1 MATNN
6 AINLNSAG
14 ITGYDGV
21 STFNGSSVTQHSLL
35 LGGANTHTINSLGV
49 ATNGQL
55 AIGSTG
61 ADPVLATLSAGTGI
75 SITNGAGSI
84 TVNSSGGG
92 LTWTD
97 VTGAT
102 QSMAANNGYTSNDGS
117 TLVTFTLP
125 AAAAYGT
132 IIAVVG
138 KASGLWSIAQNT
150 GQTIH
155 FGSTNTT
162 TGTGGSLSSTKQYDV
177 VYLLTTIANTDFTVL
192 QSIGNLTVV

>member
-1 MATNN
+1 MGTNN
-6 AINLNSAG
+6 AINLNSTG

-21 STFNGSSVTQHSLL
+21 STFNGSTVTQHSLL
-35 LGGANTHTINSLGV
+35 LGGVNTHTINNLGV

-55 AIGSTG
+55 PIGSTG

-75 SITNGAGSI
+75 SISNGAGSI
-84 TVNSSGGG
+84 TINGTGAG

-97 VTGAT
+97 VTSAT
-102 QSMAANNGYTSNDGS
+102 QTLAVNNGYTSNDGA

-132 IIAVVG
+132 VMAVVG
-138 KASGLWSIAQNT
+138 KAAGLWTIAQNA

-177 VYLLTTIANTDFTVL
+177 VYLLCTIANTDFTVL

>member
-6 AINLNSAG
+6 AINLNQTG
-14 ITGYDGV
+14 IAGYDGV
-21 STFNGSSVTQHSLL
+21 STFNGSTVTQHSLL
-35 LGGANTHTINSLGV
+35 LGGANTHTINNLGV

-55 AIGSTG
+55 PIGSTG
-61 ADPVLATLSAGTGI
+61 ADPVLGTLSAGTGI
-75 SITNGAGSI
+75 SITNGSGSI
-84 TVNSSGGG
+84 TINSSGAG

-102 QSMAANNGYTSNDGS
+102 QTLAVNNGYTSNDAS

-125 AAAAYGT
+125 TTAAYGSVM
-132 IIAVVG
+132 AVVG
-138 KASGLWSIAQNT
+138 KATGLWTIAQNS

-155 FGSTNTT
+155 FGSSNTT

-177 VYLLTTIANTDFTVL
+177 VYLLCTIANTDFTVL

>member
-1 MATNN
+1 MGTNN
-6 AINLNSAG
+6 AINLNAAG
-14 ITGYDGV
+14 IAGYDGT
-21 STFNGSSVTQHSLL
+21 STFNGSTVTQHSLL
-35 LGGANTHTINSLGV
+35 LGGANTHTINNLGV

-55 AIGSTG
+55 PIGSTG
-61 ADPVLATLSAGTGI
+61 ADPVLATLTAGTGI
-75 SITNGAGSI
+75 SISNGAGSI
-84 TVNSSGGG
+84 TINGSGGG

-97 VTGAT
+97 VTGST
-102 QSMAANNGYTSNDGS
+102 QTLAVNNGYTSDDGA

-125 AAAAYGT
+125 ATAAYGT
-132 IIAVVG
+132 VFAVVG
-138 KASGLWSIAQNT
+138 KAAGLWTIAQNS